1 MEKSVSREV
10 DEHRSLGSA
19 NGVATKYRRALDGGG
34 GGGGGGSGYY
44 RPVGRAPGSE
54 GNSFRPLGRLPGTE
68 GGYYRQAGDG
78 RVRNS
83 AHFQPRGEPRVYGR
97 RFERKPGD
105 GAINGLSRRWKA
117 RPPGNRL
124 TRTRD
129 GGEGAESLDEA
140 EGSGGGAGE
149 EEEEEE
155 GGQPHGWT
163 LFKPPAT
170 FPVGSSTAR
179 ILPRISYASKVKENL
194 GAEPTGAGGASD
206 DHSSGPRLGQGLGA
220 IFHNQW
226 GLSFITEPGTGAA
239 DGARGE
245 QRSGLN
251 CGQETADPGRLGAPS
266 PEPTSPPPPPPVHR
280 LNTDWQQCTDTDPPE
295 LQEVVRYFSTG
306 RLQREREEGG
316 GVYPTPD
323 PVPAPCLREG
333 ALPQTQSLSEGGGS
347 PPDPVP
353 AP

>member
-1 MEKSVSREV
+1 MENSVNREV

-19 NGVATKYRRALDGGG
+19 NGVGTKYRRALDGGGGG

-44 RPVGRAPGSE
+44 RPVGRALGSE
-54 GNSFRPLGRLPGTE
+54 GSSFRSLGRLPGPE
-68 GGYYRQAGDG
+68 GGYYRQATPGRLQAGDG

-83 AHFQPRGEPRVYGR
+83 GHFQPRGEPRVYGR

-105 GAINGLSRRWKA
+105 GAVNGFTRRWKP

-129 GGEGAESLDEA
+129 GGEGAESLEEA
-140 EGSGGGAGE
+140 EGSGGAGE
-149 EEEEEE
+149 EEEEGE
-155 GGQPHGWT
+155 QPHGWM

-194 GAEPTGAGGASD
+194 SAEPTGTRGASD
-206 DHSSGPRLGQGLGA
+206 DHESGPRLGQGLGA

-226 GLSFITEPGTGAA
+226 GLSFITEPGMGAG

-251 CGQETADPGRLGAPS
+251 CGQEMADPGRLGAPS
-266 PEPTSPPPPPPVHR
+266 PDPTSTSSTSPPPPPPPVHR
-280 LNTDWQQCTDTDPPE
+280 LNTDWQQYTDTDPPE
-295 LQEVVRYFSTG
+295 LQDVNGIAFG
-306 RLQREREEGG
+306 RDTNE
-316 GVYPTPD
+316 
-323 PVPAPCLREG
+323 
-333 ALPQTQSLSEGGGS
+333 S
-347 PPDPVP
+347 PLWSCCTRDH
-353 AP
+353 